1 MLKKI
6 NRIQMAAP
14 KNAAESWIALL
25 GAEPVGEDRID
36 CLAAKRTSLRL
47 GQGYVDFLQPDG
59 EGPVADAVASRGAH
73 LFASGASSEDF
84 DGLMGHLSA
93 QGVTPTIE
101 NGCAYLDDA
110 QTGGFGL
117 RLMISPEEH
126 LPSVGDID
134 FFYEASLLV
143 DDADAA
149 TAHVAKL
156 FALDADNFVP
166 INSTKFVYEGY
177 LTLFEANKLDRF
189 EIITPT
195 NPQNTMGRFHVRNG
209 QGYYM
214 CYAETDKLA
223 LIEERVIAA
232 GTGHTTQRPE
242 GQKNPDV
249 VFIHHTSL
257 GGMMLG
263 LSRRTRAWFWSG
275 QPDQVAAVE

>member
-6 NRIQMAAP
+6 NRIQMVAP
-14 KNAAESWIALL
+14 ESAAESWISLL

-36 CLAAKRTSLRL
+36 CLAAKRTTLRL
-47 GQGYVDFLQPDG
+47 GQGAIEFLQPDG
-59 EGPVADAVASRGAH
+59 DGPVADAMAARGRH
-73 LFASGASSEDF
+73 LFASGASTEDF
-84 DGLMGHLSA
+84 DGLMAHLAS
-93 QGVTPTIE
+93 QGVTPVIE

-117 RLMISPEEH
+117 RLVISPEEN

-134 FFYEASLLV
+134 FTYESSLLV

-149 TAHVAKL
+149 TTHVAKL

-166 INSTKFVYEGY
+166 INSTKFVYDGY
-177 LTLFEANKLDRF
+177 LTLFEANKLHRF
-189 EIITPT
+189 ELITPT
-195 NPQNTMGRFHVRNG
+195 NPQNTMGRFHARNG

-214 CYAETDKLA
+214 CYAETDKLD

-232 GTGHTTQRPE
+232 GTGHTTQRPD
-242 GQKNPDV
+242 GQKNADV
-249 VFIHHTSL
+249 VFLHHTAL